1 MYSALFG
8 SASGVKPSLK
18 NAWPSI
24 SSSVGRLAGSG
35 CSIACTRAMALCS
48 DEWEPPV
55 CRKVP
60 VAYLVVS
67 RRLHHPPNAK
77 QVAAVSFGH
86 SLGTAASV
94 PAALLAHACDML
106 RSDGKLYL
114 FCRMSLHVFLTL
126 LVSNGGLP
134 TSIVYL
140 QVPGDPSYC
149 LYLAFTRAC
158 ATVQRQG
165 SQHVRH

>member
-1 MYSALFG
+1 MRGSLSPPAL
-8 SASGVKPSLK
+8 A
-18 NAWPSI
+18 AWPGQGAVS
-24 SSSVGRLAGSG
+24 LAPGQWHSAARSGSQKFV
-35 CSIACTRAMALCS
+35 AR
-48 DEWEPPV
+48 
-55 CRKVP
+55 VP

-67 RRLHHPPNAK
+67 GHLHHPPNSK
-77 QVAAVSFGH
+77 QVAGVSFGH

-140 QVPGDPSYC
+140 QVTCDPSCC
-149 LYLAFTRAC
+149 LYLAFTHAC
-158 ATVQRQG
+158 ATVQRQR